1 VSPERQVLVGYRLER
16 ARETLEEARVL
27 LETGHANACVNRLY
41 YACFYAV
48 SALLLTRSISTSK
61 HSQVRALL
69 HRDYIKPGH
78 IAKEMGDHY
87 DLLFDSRQK
96 GDYEDLVVFD
106 AAQVRL
112 WLEPTKS
119 FVDHI
124 ASLVAREAH
133 S

>member
-1 VSPERQVLVGYRLER
+1 MSPERQVLVGYRLER
-16 ARETLEEARVL
+16 ARQTLEEAKL
-27 LETGHANACVNRLY
+27 LLDAGHTNACVNRLY

-48 SALLLTRSISTSK
+48 SALLLTQNLSTSK
-61 HSQVRALL
+61 HSHARALL

-78 IAKEMGDHY
+78 VSKEMGDHY

-106 AAQVRL
+106 AERVRL

-124 ASLVAREAH
+124 ARFIARDTQ
-133 S
+133 